1 MRTAARFQPYFVL
14 MSATPTHSHA
24 HLESEQLRQIFAS
37 HGLRTTRQRE
47 SVYRALCGCCDHPT
61 AEQLLTLVHETD
73 PEVSQA
79 TIYNTLDTLVD
90 CGLANRLSAT
100 TSGGAC
106 RYDANTG
113 EHVHMVLDDGRILDV
128 PQDLSERLIQSV
140 PSDLLNELSE
150 RLGVNCSGI
159 KIELSGN

>member
-1 MRTAARFQPYFVL
+1 
-14 MSATPTHSHA
+14 MSATPTHQHA
-24 HLESEQLRQIFAS
+24 QLESEQLRQIFAS

-47 SVYRALCGCCDHPT
+47 SVYRALCACCEHPT
-61 AEQLLTLVHETD
+61 AEQLLALVHETD

-90 CGLANRLSAT
+90 CGLANRIPASC
-100 TSGGAC
+100 SGGAC

-128 PQDLSERLIQSV
+128 PADLSQRLIQSV
-140 PSDLLNELSE
+140 PSELLQELSQ
-150 RLGVNCSGI
+150 RLGVSCSGI
-159 KIELSGN
+159 KIELSGS